1 MTGYLA
7 RARRSHLFWQ
17 ILFGLV
23 VLVGT
28 SYLISQLKEILIPV
42 VIALLLAYLLDPA
55 IDWLEER
62 GVGRSLAILILLLG
76 IMFFIAAI
84 LLLLVPLLGSEVT
97 SFANRIPLFVSRVK
111 TQAVPWLE
119 QTFHMT
125 VPRTA
130 TELADTLGYSIQE
143 LARQAVKPLGGLA
156 GKAVE
161 GAYFIVVVLGTLLLI
176 PFLTFFFLRDFDKM
190 AATVR
195 ALIPRRHRPWA
206 DQTWK
211 DIDKTLSGWIRGQLL
226 VMLVLGTLYSIGYSI
241 VGIPLALLVGMLTG
255 LMAFIPYLGAATGF
269 LIALI
274 LAFLD
279 WQGWG
284 QVAGVVG
291 AFGTVQFLDALFVTP
306 NILGHETGMSP
317 ATVVLALLVFGK
329 LFGFVGVLLAVP
341 VAGVIH
347 VLLTRVA
354 EAYLQS
360 AFYLADSPD
369 GFKMTT
375 LTKLDP
381 PNTESRHPAP

>member
-1 MTGYLA
+1 MSGYLA

-23 VLVGT
+23 MVVGA

-55 IDWLEER
+55 IDWLEKR
-62 GVGRSLAILILLLG
+62 GVSRTVAIILLLLG
-76 IMFFIAAI
+76 IMIALTAV
-84 LLLLVPLLGSEVT
+84 LLLLVPLLGSEVAA
-97 SFANRIPLFVSRVK
+97 FANRIPLFVARIK
-111 TQAVPWLE
+111 TQAIPWVE
-119 QTFHMT
+119 HTFHVT

-130 TELADTLGYSIQE
+130 SELADSLGYSIQE
-143 LARQAVKPLGGLA
+143 LAQQAVKPLGGLA
-156 GKAVE
+156 GKAME
-161 GAYFIVVVLGTLLLI
+161 GAYFLVVLMGTLLLI

-195 ALIPRRHRPWA
+195 GLIPERHRPWA
-206 DQTWK
+206 DKTWE
-211 DIDKTLSGWIRGQLL
+211 DIDRTLSGWIRGQLL
-226 VMLVLGTLYSIGYSI
+226 VMLVLGTLYSIGYSL

-269 LIALI
+269 LLALT
-274 LAFLD
+274 LALLD
-279 WQGWG
+279 WHGWG
-284 QVAGVVG
+284 HVAGVVG
-291 AFGTVQFLDALFVTP
+291 AFGTVQLLDALFVTP
-306 NILGHETGMSP
+306 NILGHKTGMSP

-347 VLLTRVA
+347 VLLTRAA
-354 EAYLQS
+354 EAYRHS

-375 LTKLDP
+375 LTEVELPRMK
-381 PNTESRHPAP
+381 SHR